1 MKKIITEEEKDNF
14 CIGVYD
20 KVSNLKNERKNLTD
34 EYYGA
39 VEKMNNFS
47 SDYQKLKN
55 EYNEILLLEIGKG
68 KFYDKKIKPIQI
80 EQRINSLEAD
90 IFDHYT
96 GKKND
101 NIKEIESLIP
111 VLKEDLETAKKEL
124 EELEQYIVQI
134 TDEFFKVKEEYNES
148 KKQVRLLERKMLLI
162 SKKIDILLRAIRK
175 VDSAY
180 EESKKIDIEK
190 VKLSLKK

>member
-1 MKKIITEEEKDNF
+1 
-14 CIGVYD
+14 
-20 KVSNLKNERKNLTD
+20 
-34 EYYGA
+34 
-39 VEKMNNFS
+39 MNNCS
-47 SDYQKLKN
+47 SEYQKLKN
-55 EYNEILLLEIGKG
+55 EYNEILLLENGKG
-68 KFYDKKIKPIQI
+68 KFYNISIKPIQI

-111 VLKEDLETAKKEL
+111 VLEEDLEVAKKEA
-124 EELEQYIVQI
+124 EELDQYIMQT
-134 TDEFFKVKEEYNES
+134 TDAFFKAKKEYNEA

>member
-47 SDYQKLKN
+47 SDYKKLKN

>member
-20 KVSNLKNERKNLTD
+20 KVSSLKNERKNLTD

>member
-39 VEKMNNFS
+39 VEKMNNLS
-47 SDYQKLKN
+47 SDYQKLKI

-162 SKKIDILLRAIRK
+162 SKKIDILLKAIRK